1 MFKGAVRELQ
11 KAIQISGENPAL
23 SANLARAYA
32 GLNRKPEAEALLNN
46 LKNSSAPDYAHA
58 VHIAMIYTALGNRD
72 EAITWLN
79 QGYEERFN
87 PGVLTRRCF
96 DPLRSDPRFQDILR
110 RVGLPAKTER
120 AESIPGPPNG

>member
-11 KAIQISGENPAL
+11 KAIQISGDNPAL

-32 GLNRKPEAEALLNN
+32 GSNRKPEALALLNN

-58 VHIAMIYTALGNRD
+58 IHIAMIYTALGDRD
-72 EAITWLN
+72 QAIIWLK
-79 QGYEERFN
+79 QGFEDRFN
-87 PGVLTRRCF
+87 PGVLTRPCF

-110 RVGLPAKTER
+110 RVGLPSKTES
-120 AESIPGPPNG
+120 AGSVPGPPIG